1 MRVAAIVAVAGLWA
15 AAGHAQPA
23 GADMDYPETKTVEQA
38 DTYHGTRVADPFR
51 WLEADVRESAAVAD
65 WVARQNAL
73 TFDYLDGL
81 PARAAIERRLRE
93 LWNYERYSVPVRKGG
108 RYFFRRN
115 DGLQNQAV
123 LYVQDSL
130 DNEPRLL
137 IDPNQW
143 SDDGTVA
150 LAEAYP
156 SPDGRYLA
164 YTVQDG
170 GSDWR
175 TARILD
181 LTTGELL
188 PERLEWL
195 KFTNLSWLP
204 DGSGFYYS
212 RYPATDDE
220 DRYTGLNRNQAV
232 WFHAVG
238 NPQADD
244 REVYARPDHPDWG
257 FRPQVS
263 HDGRHLIIEV
273 WLGTDERNQVVY
285 QDLGD
290 PAGEPEMLVEGFDA
304 GYSFI
309 GADGGE
315 LFFRSNAEAP
325 MGRLTAWRPAAAA
338 TGGRW
343 RDVVAEAGHVLTSAS
358 LIGGHLIAHY
368 LEDAKSAV
376 AVFDTDGRQV
386 RRLDL
391 PGIGTASGFSG
402 DPASSE
408 TFFTFESFNNPGEI
422 WHYDVAR
429 DQRSLFRRI
438 DVDFQPDDYVVE
450 QVFFTSRD
458 GTRVPMFLIH
468 RRGLKLNGDNPTL
481 LYGYGGFNISLT
493 PDFSVTR
500 LAWLEMGGVYA
511 VANLRGGGEY
521 GEAWHEAGTRLDK
534 QNVFDDFIAAAE
546 HLVAENYTRPAR
558 LGIFGGSNGGLL
570 VGAVLNQRPDL
581 FGAAVPAV
589 GVMDM
594 LRFQHFTAGR
604 FWTDDYGSADDP
616 DEFRALHAYS
626 PYHNIAAGVCYPPV
640 LATTADT
647 DDRVVPGHSFKYI
660 ARLQQAQGCENPVLI
675 RVETRAGHGAGKPT
689 QMIIEEYADRW
700 AFLAEHLQLSLP
712 ADFSKEDSMSSER
725 DAYIEK
731 LKARLDEWNA
741 EIARMEAKAR
751 EAQAEAKVEYEKAMK
766 DMAEQR
772 ERAREQL
779 RELQSASDAAWQEI
793 RRGAETA
800 LDEMRQAWDKA
811 MKQFK

>member
-1 MRVAAIVAVAGLWA
+1 MRW
-15 AAGHAQPA
+15 P
-23 GADMDYPETKTVEQA
+23 TC
-38 DTYHGTRVADPFR
+38 
-51 WLEADVRESAAVAD
+51 
-65 WVARQNAL
+65 
-73 TFDYLDGL
+73 
-81 PARAAIERRLRE
+81 
-93 LWNYERYSVPVRKGG
+93 
-108 RYFFRRN
+108 
-115 DGLQNQAV
+115 
-123 LYVQDSL
+123 
-130 DNEPRLL
+130 
-137 IDPNQW
+137 
-143 SDDGTVA
+143 
-150 LAEAYP
+150 
-156 SPDGRYLA
+156 
-164 YTVQDG
+164 
-170 GSDWR
+170 
-175 TARILD
+175 
-181 LTTGELL
+181 
-188 PERLEWL
+188 
-195 KFTNLSWLP
+195 
-204 DGSGFYYS
+204 
-212 RYPATDDE
+212 
-220 DRYTGLNRNQAV
+220 
-232 WFHAVG
+232 
-238 NPQADD
+238 
-244 REVYARPDHPDWG
+244 
-257 FRPQVS
+257 
-263 HDGRHLIIEV
+263 
-273 WLGTDERNQVVY
+273 
-285 QDLGD
+285 
-290 PAGEPEMLVEGFDA
+290 
-304 GYSFI
+304 
-309 GADGGE
+309 
-315 LFFRSNAEAP
+315 
-325 MGRLTAWRPAAAA
+325 AAAA
-338 TGGRW
+338 ST
-343 RDVVAEAGHVLTSAS
+343 
-358 LIGGHLIAHY
+358 
-368 LEDAKSAV
+368 AK
-376 AVFDTDGRQV
+376 
-386 RRLDL
+386 
-391 PGIGTASGFSG
+391 P
-402 DPASSE
+402 
-408 TFFTFESFNNPGEI
+408 
-422 WHYDVAR
+422 
-429 DQRSLFRRI
+429 
-438 DVDFQPDDYVVE
+438 
-450 QVFFTSRD
+450 
-458 GTRVPMFLIH
+458 GTRQA
-468 RRGLKLNGDNPTL
+468 RG
-481 LYGYGGFNISLT
+481 
-493 PDFSVTR
+493 
-500 LAWLEMGGVYA
+500 
-511 VANLRGGGEY
+511 
-521 GEAWHEAGTRLDK
+521 
-534 QNVFDDFIAAAE
+534 VFDDFIAAAE